1 MYYGLNQTI
10 AKFEIHDLKIL
21 STGVDG
27 GHHYI
32 STIGDF
38 KGSKR
43 NMTVIFKNKSDEKR
57 LEQLKSTKVKGLL
70 QDEGSQFPLILLES
84 ELIQ

>member
-1 MYYGLNQTI
+1 MT
-10 AKFEIHDLKIL
+10 AEFEISDFKIL

-27 GHHYI
+27 GHHYL
-32 STIGDF
+32 STIVYY

-57 LEQLKSTKVKGLL
+57 LEQLNSLKVKGHL
-70 QDEGSQFPLILLES
+70 QDEGSQFPLTLLES
-84 ELIQ
+84 ELI